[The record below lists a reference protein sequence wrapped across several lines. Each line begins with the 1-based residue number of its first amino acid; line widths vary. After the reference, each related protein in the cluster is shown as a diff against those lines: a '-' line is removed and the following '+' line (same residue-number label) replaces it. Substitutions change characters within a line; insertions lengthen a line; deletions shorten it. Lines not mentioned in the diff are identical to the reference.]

1 MADIDIISEL
11 SASQRASLEKDA
23 VKIKFRKGTIISG
36 PDDRNNRVNYV
47 VSGKVKIYS
56 LSACGN
62 EIIFRFCGPN
72 SFFGI
77 AGLFGAGQRNVFSE
91 AVEDTEVMCIDSASV
106 ERVVSENPALAMS
119 IIRVLSSRIR
129 QAHEAIRNF
138 VFCDARSRVAQLLIK
153 LAEIEGAGHS
163 GTAVRLKGR
172 LTHQEIADMIGATRQ
187 TVTEILNEFKRQGYV
202 KSEAR
207 TIVVLDYP
215 GLRNVIID

>member
-1 MADIDIISEL
+1 MPDIDIMSAL
-11 SASQRASLEKDA
+11 SPAQRASLERDA
-23 VKIKFRKGTIISG
+23 VKRTYRKGTVISD
-36 PDDRNNRVNYV
+36 PDDENDSVNFV
-47 VSGKVKIYS
+47 VSGRVKIYS

-91 AVEDTEVMCIDSASV
+91 AVEDTEVMSINSASV

-119 IIRVLSSRIR
+119 LIRVLSSRIR
-129 QAHEAIRNF
+129 QAHEAIREF
-138 VFCDARSRVAQLLIK
+138 VFCDARSRVAHLLIK
-153 LAEIEGAGHS
+153 LAEIEGGGHH
-163 GTAVRLKGR
+163 GAPVRLKGKM
-172 LTHQEIADMIGATRQ
+172 THQDIADMIGTTRQ

-207 TIVVLDYP
+207 TIVVLDCQR
-215 GLRNVIID
+215 LRDVITD